1 MYMLIY
7 GYFIA
12 LILAPKGSMAYIHPL
27 GPSKRDEHIGW
38 EINVI
43 CNAVWAEPSVLLMW
57 TKLRYDNTVRCR

>member
-12 LILAPKGSMAYIHPL
+12 LILAPKDSGSMAYINPP
-27 GPSKRDEHIGW
+27 GPSKRGEHIGW

-43 CNAVWAEPSVLLMW
+43 CTVAWAELPVMVMW
-57 TKLRYDNTVRCR
+57 MKLIYDNM

>member
-12 LILAPKGSMAYIHPL
+12 LILAPKDSGSMAYINPL

-43 CNAVWAEPSVLLMW
+43 CTAVWAEPSVLW
-57 TKLRYDNTVRCR
+57 TKLRYDNM